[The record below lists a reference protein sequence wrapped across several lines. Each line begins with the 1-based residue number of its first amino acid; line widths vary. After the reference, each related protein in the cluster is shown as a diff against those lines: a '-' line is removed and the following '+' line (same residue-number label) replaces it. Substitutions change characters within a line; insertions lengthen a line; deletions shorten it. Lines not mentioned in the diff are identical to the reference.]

1 MTVPK
6 KKGARNENEIVGAT
20 IELLENINYSSLTIE
35 AIAERSGVAKT
46 TIYRWWN
53 HKSDLVFEAFIAKT
67 QTLFEFDLTKSIHQN
82 FVQQLLTL
90 TNVLES
96 GIGRAMLT
104 VIAEEKEIAAE
115 FLNAYLAPRRAETK
129 KMLQTGIDTGEIQDN
144 LDFEIIL
151 DMLYG
156 PIYFKFILFN
166 RVPDQAY
173 IESLVM
179 QVMKGIGLNN
189 PSYLEIKK

>member
-96 GIGRAMLT
+96 GVGRAMLT

-115 FLNAYLAPRRAETK
+115 FLNAYIAPRRAETK

-189 PSYLEIKK
+189 PSI

>member
-6 KKGARNENEIVGAT
+6 KKGARNKNEIVGAT

-67 QTLFEFDLTKSIHQN
+67 ETLFEFDLTKSIHQN

-96 GIGRAMLT
+96 GVGRAMLT

-189 PSYLEIKK
+189 PSI

>member
-96 GIGRAMLT
+96 GVGRAMLT

-115 FLNAYLAPRRAETK
+115 FLNAYIAQEELKQRK
-129 KMLQTGIDTGEIQDN
+129 CYKQGLIQ
-144 LDFEIIL
+144 EKCRIIS
-151 DMLYG
+151 
-156 PIYFKFILFN
+156 ILRLF
-166 RVPDQAY
+166 
-173 IESLVM
+173 
-179 QVMKGIGLNN
+179 
-189 PSYLEIKK
+189 

>member
-1 MTVPK
+1 MTAPK
-6 KKGARNENEIVGAT
+6 KKGARNKNEIIGAT

-35 AIAERSGVAKT
+35 AVAARSGVGKT

-67 QTLFEFDLTKSIHQN
+67 ETFFEFDLTKPIYQN
-82 FVQQLLTL
+82 FVQQLLSL
-90 TNVLES
+90 TSVLKS

-115 FLNAYLAPRRAETK
+115 FLNAYLAPRRDETK
-129 KMLQTGIDTGEIQDN
+129 KMLQTGIDKGEIHDN

-166 RVPDQAY
+166 RIPDQTY

-179 QVMKGIGLNN
+179 QVVKGIGINH
-189 PSYLEIKK
+189 PSYLAE

>member
-6 KKGARNENEIVGAT
+6 KKEARNKNEIVGAT

-53 HKSDLVFEAFIAKT
+53 HKSNLVFEAFIAKT

-90 TNVLES
+90 TSVLES
-96 GIGRAMLT
+96 SVGRAMLT

-144 LDFEIIL
+144 LDFELIL

-166 RVPDQAY
+166 RIPDQAY

-189 PSYLEIKK
+189 PSI